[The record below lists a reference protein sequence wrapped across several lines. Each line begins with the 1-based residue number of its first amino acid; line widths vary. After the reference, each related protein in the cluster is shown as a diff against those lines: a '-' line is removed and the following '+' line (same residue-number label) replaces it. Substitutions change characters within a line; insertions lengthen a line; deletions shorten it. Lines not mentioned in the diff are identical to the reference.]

1 MLGLARR
8 LTRNKSRITW
18 LQGAAEQI
26 PLPDAC
32 ATVLWSL
39 ASVHHWKDVTAGLG
53 EAHRV
58 LAPQGRFLAIERRVR
73 PGATGLAS
81 HGWTDQ
87 QVQSFV
93 AQSVAAGF
101 EAPRVNE
108 HAQGRRVLWVM
119 QARS

>member
-18 LQGAAEQI
+18 SQGAAEDL

-32 ATVLWSL
+32 ATVVWSL
-39 ASVHHWKDVTAGLG
+39 ATVHHWKDVTAGLG
-53 EAHRV
+53 EVHRV
-58 LAPQGRFLAIERRVR
+58 LARQGRFLAIERRVR

-93 AQSVAAGF
+93 TQCVAAGF
-101 EAPRVNE
+101 EAPRVKE
-108 HAQGRRVLWVM
+108 HPQGRRVLWVV